1 MADKKPYVLKKD
13 ALINDILN
21 DCPKA
26 VEYLAEYGLL
36 CVSCFLN
43 QFDTLETGTK
53 LHHMSDA
60 DAQKMI
66 DEINVELAKEENL
79 IQA

>member
-1 MADKKPYVLKKD
+1 MPDAKQPYVLKKD
-13 ALINDILN
+13 ALISEILR

-26 VEYLAEYGLL
+26 IELLAEYGLL

-53 LHHMSDA
+53 LHHMSNEEM
-60 DAQKMI
+60 QKMI
-66 DEINVELAKEENL
+66 DEINEELKKKENWN
-79 IQA
+79 

>member
-1 MADKKPYVLKKD
+1 MSDQKRAYVLKKD
-13 ALINDILN
+13 TLISEIVR

-26 VEYLAEYGLL
+26 VELLAEYGLL

-53 LHHMSDA
+53 LHHMSSEDM
-60 DAQKMI
+60 DKMI
-66 DEINVELAKEENL
+66 NEINKELEKPENL
-79 IQA
+79 N

>member
-1 MADKKPYVLKKD
+1 MVDNKRYVLKKE
-13 ALINDILN
+13 ALISDILR

-26 VEYLAEYGLL
+26 IELLAEYGLL

-53 LHHMSDA
+53 LHHMSESEM
-60 DAQKMI
+60 QKMI
-66 DEINVELAKEENL
+66 DEINTELTKSV
-79 IQA
+79 

>member
-1 MADKKPYVLKKD
+1 MSKLKPYVLKKET
-13 ALINDILN
+13 LITEILR

-26 VEYLAEYGLL
+26 AELLAEFGLF

-53 LHHMSDA
+53 LHHMSDETS
-60 DAQKMI
+60 QKMI
-66 DEINVELAKEENL
+66 DEINIELEKKENW
-79 IQA
+79 INI

>member
-1 MADKKPYVLKKD
+1 MPDKKPYVLKKD
-13 ALINDILN
+13 ALINDILR

-26 VEYLAEYGLL
+26 VEFLAEYGLL

-53 LHHMSDA
+53 LHHMSDE
-60 DAQKMI
+60 DSKKMI
-66 DEINVELAKEENL
+66 DEINVELAKKENWV
-79 IQA
+79 